1 MGVTRIEHADL
12 LTMTPG
18 SAPIAA
24 GVVEW
29 EGDRITYAGPAAG
42 APPRPADEVIDGT
55 GCVVMPGLINA
66 HTHLAMVLFR
76 GFADDMPLKPW
87 LEERIWPT
95 EMKLTP
101 EDVYWGTRLGVLEL
115 LRGGATCFNDMYHF
129 YDAATQAALDGCI
142 RACPSGVLLGFLPN
156 AGDVLEAALDF
167 ARRMKAEHGDRIH
180 PMLGPHAP
188 YTCPPALLQ
197 GVIAGAQEQNI
208 GVHIHVSET
217 EQEFR
222 DSVEK
227 HGVTPVQH
235 LEALGLFECRVSA
248 AHCVWLDDRDVEI
261 LAERQVGIAHCPGS
275 NMKLASGFARAPE
288 LIRRGAVV
296 GLGTDG
302 AASNNNLDLFEEM
315 LLAALIHKGHAG
327 DPTVIPAEQALA
339 MATRE
344 AARAVGLGDV
354 VGTLEPGKRADIAL
368 VDLRAPHLQPVHHV
382 ASHLVYSAGAADVRM
397 TAVNGEIVMLDGDFP
412 GQDVDE
418 VYRECAQ
425 RARRLTEK

>member
-1 MGVTRIEHADL
+1 MAVTRIEHADV

-18 SAPIAA
+18 AEPIAS

-29 EGDRITYAGPAAG
+29 ESDRITYAGPATG
-42 APPRPADEVIDGT
+42 APARSADEVIDGA
-55 GCVVMPGLINA
+55 GCVVLPGLINA

-115 LRGGATCFNDMYHF
+115 LRGGVTCFNDMYHF
-129 YDAATQAALDGCI
+129 YDAATQAALDGGI

-180 PMLGPHAP
+180 PMLGPHAA
-188 YTCPPALLQ
+188 YTCPPTLLE
-197 GVIAGAQEQNI
+197 GVIAGAQEQDI

-217 EQEFR
+217 EQELR
-222 DSVEK
+222 DSLDK

-235 LEALGLFECRVSA
+235 LEALGLFECNVSA

-261 LAERQVGIAHCPGS
+261 LAQRQVGIAHCPGS

-288 LIRRGAVV
+288 LVRRGAVV

-327 DPTVIPAEQALA
+327 DPTAVPAEQALA

-344 AARAVGLGDV
+344 AARAVGLGDL

-382 ASHLVYSAGAADVRM
+382 TSHLVYSAGAADVRM
-397 TAVNGEIVMLDGDFP
+397 TVVNGQVVMREGDFP

-418 VYRECAQ
+418 IYRECAQ
-425 RARRLTEK
+425 RAQRLTKK